1 MDNQTYRRVVLPAG
15 LFIIA
20 VAGLASAAEVTT
32 SHSVAKAVAAEDRLD
47 SDHTRDRTSK
57 PAVVLDFF
65 GLMPGMV
72 VIDLFGGGGYY
83 TELAAMVV
91 GEAGKVYFH
100 NNKAYIP
107 LVEKELGTRFA
118 DDRLEEV
125 IRLVTETDDLG
136 LPEESADMV
145 LMIMCYHDLYF
156 VDKSW
161 PEIDRKLFWKQV
173 FAALKPN
180 GTLAVVDHVAK
191 TGTGSTAVQ
200 TLHRV
205 DKEFAKT
212 DIEAAGFVFEAA
224 SDVLRNPD
232 DDHTLSVFDPEI
244 RRKTDRFV
252 YRFKKPT
259 TGRK

>member
-1 MDNQTYRRVVLPAG
+1 MNNRTYRRMMLPAG
-15 LFIIA
+15 LFLFT
-20 VAGLASAAEVTT
+20 VTGLAWAAEVTT
-32 SHSVAKAVAAEDRLD
+32 SVAVDKAVVAERR
-47 SDHTRDRTSK
+47 SEADHTRDATSK

-65 GLMPGMV
+65 GLKPGMV

-83 TELAAMVV
+83 TELAALVV
-91 GEAGKVYFH
+91 GDTGKVYFH

-125 IRLVTETDDLG
+125 IQMVTETDDLG

-173 FAALKPN
+173 FAALKPD
-180 GTLAVVDHVAK
+180 GTLAVVDHIAK

-200 TLHRV
+200 TLHRI

-224 SDVLRNPD
+224 SDVLHNPD
-232 DDHTLSVFDPEI
+232 DNHTLSVFDPEI
-244 RRKTDRFV
+244 RRRTDRFV

-259 TGRK
+259 TGKK